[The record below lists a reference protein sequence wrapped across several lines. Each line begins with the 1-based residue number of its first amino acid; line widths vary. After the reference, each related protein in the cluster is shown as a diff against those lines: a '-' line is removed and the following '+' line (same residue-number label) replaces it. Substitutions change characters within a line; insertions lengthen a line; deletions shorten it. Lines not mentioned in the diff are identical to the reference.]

1 MQPSVSVRRVEERHR
16 ILVGLAST
24 GLAGIAELRRLER
37 CPNWHAA
44 LEPHHGRGLGLS
56 KALTTAL
63 VEQPAIARG
72 DVVLEQTEAMGLDW
86 LTFEDDRYPDDFMH
100 LANPPL
106 VLWVKGR
113 LPAPEQPRVGI
124 VGSRRCSRYAG
135 RVAANLGRDLGRR
148 GVSVISGLARGVD
161 GAAHRGCVEGDGTTI
176 AIMGSG
182 LARIYPPEHGGL
194 VEAIVESGGGVLTE
208 FQPDAPPLPRNF
220 PRRNRLIAA
229 LSQALVLVEAT
240 RKSGGLIT
248 VRWASDLGR
257 EIFAVPGQVDNPSA
271 EGTLALIRDGVRCV
285 TSAADIVEDM
295 GWAGDEES
303 RIVKSIGS
311 EPTGR
316 RRLNARQERVLALL
330 DHEPCPLDDL
340 LRGLE
345 YSPGE
350 TLTIL
355 LSLELDGWV
364 AQEPGLRFRK
374 LSRSGS

>member
-1 MQPSVSVRRVEERHR
+1 MTAGGRNDRRLA
-16 ILVGLAST
+16 ILGLAST
-24 GLAGIAELRRLER
+24 GLAGVAELRRLER
-37 CPNWHAA
+37 SPAWQRGFASHR
-44 LEPHHGRGLGLS
+44 GRGLGLS
-56 KALTTAL
+56 KALAAAL
-63 VEQPAIARG
+63 EEQPAPERG
-72 DVVLEQTEAMGLDW
+72 EGVLAKTEAMGLDW
-86 LTFEDDRYPDDFMH
+86 VTFEDDRYPGELMH

-113 LPAPEQPRVGI
+113 LPAPEEPRVGI

-135 RVAANLGRDLGRR
+135 RVAENLGRDLGRR

-161 GAAHRGCVEGDGTTI
+161 GAAHRGCVEAGGKTT

-182 LARIYPPEHGGL
+182 LARIYPPEHAGL
-194 VEAIVESGGGVLTE
+194 VEAIVESGGGVITE
-208 FQPDAPPLPRNF
+208 FPPEAAPLPRNF

-257 EIFAVPGQVDNPSA
+257 EVFAIPGQVDNPRA

-285 TSAADIVEDM
+285 TSAADIMQDM
-295 GWAGDEES
+295 GWDDEEDGAS
-303 RIVKSIGS
+303 VEQAQSKPAS
-311 EPTGR
+311 R
-316 RRLNARQERVLALL
+316 RRLNARQQRVLALL

-350 TLTIL
+350 TLTLL

-374 LSRSGS
+374 LARQES